1 MQKTRIKLL
10 AILALSAGVAFF
22 GLRIDHFKTSAESD
36 AIVTQITKYKTW
48 TRLNKKPIRVDFASL
63 LKNDPKV
70 APNTFIIDGQEVVN
84 FRAGDLGG

>member
-1 MQKTRIKLL
+1 MRKTPTKLL
-10 AILALSAGVAFF
+10 TILVVAVGVAFF

-36 AIVTQITKYKTW
+36 AIVTQINKYKTW
-48 TRLNKKPIRVDFASL
+48 ARLNKKPIGVDFASL

-70 APNTFIIDGQEVVN
+70 APITFIIDGQEVVN